1 MNRRAGNLFP
11 CNPISLSLS
20 PWYIQI
26 VLDCF
31 RPKRSRLRCSKT
43 RKRGGEKCEREK
55 NRASTTCRANEFIT
69 IGSWSSVHTRVRG
82 VPIDNQGANQMIT
95 SRQNASPPP
104 PVSSSNVEKKKERE
118 KLGLNWECGISEAL
132 ANCETRPP
140 LPLPP
145 PLLDFD
151 RAWGWISVFVVF
163 MSLMILLSFSLFFCF
178 NFILLLFLRR
188 KNICDTLFWSWIFSF
203 FFWKN

>member
-163 MSLMILLSFSLFFCF
+163 MSLMILLFFCF